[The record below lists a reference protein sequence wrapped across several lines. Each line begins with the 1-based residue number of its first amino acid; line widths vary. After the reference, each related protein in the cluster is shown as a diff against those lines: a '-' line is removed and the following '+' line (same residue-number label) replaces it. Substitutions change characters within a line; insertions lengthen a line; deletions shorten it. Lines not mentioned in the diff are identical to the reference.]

1 MNASQY
7 AVMLKDRR
15 YWVEGPLAQ
24 PTADIDAAT
33 HYASR
38 WLALGAISRAGA
50 GVMHMASIVPY
61 QPREEGEAK
70 PPENSPVERPASGRT

>member
-38 WLALGAISRAGA
+38 WLALGAINRAGA
-50 GVMHMASIVPY
+50 GVMHMASIVPH
-61 QPREEGEAK
+61 QPSGETEAK
-70 PPENSPVERPASGRT
+70 PPENRPVERSTSERT